1 MSKKL
6 LNEAAVRRFMGLAG
20 MKANTVSN
28 AVNEIYGAKD
38 EEIDEG
44 KRDAV
49 RSTKKQAKGET
60 PAGEEDNPR
69 YKPDVGPD
77 AGMMEETDLEE
88 IAHADEGHGEKEEG
102 NCMEEMDVPEGEH
115 EDPVEDELMGDA
127 PEMEITSEEAEVLA
141 NVLQKLMAAKGDM
154 AMDMDAEE
162 EDELADDLEV
172 EDAELDAE
180 EDVPAMEKGEDHE
193 DKEEYMMKEEEIVQ
207 EVARRVAARI
217 LKAKKAQKEMNEALG
232 K

>member
-20 MKANTVSN
+20 MEANIVSNTVTEMYS
-28 AVNEIYGAKD
+28 ADDGKH
-38 EEIDEG
+38 EEEEM
-44 KRDAV
+44 A
-49 RSTKKQAKGET
+49 ET
-60 PAGEEDNPR
+60 VEATTETVTEEEELEGEEDLAP
-69 YKPDVGPD
+69 VAD
-77 AGMMEETDLEE
+77 AEDEMM
-88 IAHADEGHGEKEEG
+88 GEP
-102 NCMEEMDVPEGEH
+102 EMDA
-115 EDPVEDELMGDA
+115 A

-154 AMDMDAEE
+154 GAEAEMDMDADVEMADDAEVAADEEDAGAMMETEE
-162 EDELADDLEV
+162 E
-172 EDAELDAE
+172 
-180 EDVPAMEKGEDHE
+180 MGED
-193 DKEEYMMKEEEIVQ
+193 EIVQ

>member
-20 MKANTVSN
+20 MEANVVSNTVT
-28 AVNEIYGAKD
+28 EMYK
-38 EEIDEG
+38 DEG
-44 KRDAV
+44 K
-49 RSTKKQAKGET
+49 
-60 PAGEEDNPR
+60 
-69 YKPDVGPD
+69 
-77 AGMMEETDLEE
+77 
-88 IAHADEGHGEKEEG
+88 HEKEEEDMHAEG
-102 NCMEEMDVPEGEH
+102 MHADKEEDMHAEGMDAMEGEHDAAKEGEHMEEEMDAMEGEH
-115 EDPVEDELMGDA
+115 EDPVGDEMGDA

-154 AMDMDAEE
+154 GAEAEMDMDA
-162 EDELADDLEV
+162 DIELADDDAVEAEEAE
-172 EDAELDAE
+172 EDAEDAE
-180 EDVPAMEKGEDHE
+180 AVMEEEEKEMNED
-193 DKEEYMMKEEEIVQ
+193 EIVQ

>member
-20 MKANTVSN
+20 MEANIVSN
-28 AVNEIYGAKD
+28 AVNEIYGDKGEKEEEPMEEKMDHDDKD
-38 EEIDEG
+38 EGAHLEEVEHVDEG
-44 KRDAV
+44 H
-49 RSTKKQAKGET
+49 GE
-60 PAGEEDNPR
+60 D
-69 YKPDVGPD
+69 
-77 AGMMEETDLEE
+77 
-88 IAHADEGHGEKEEG
+88 HGEKEEG
-102 NCMEEMDVPEGEH
+102 SCMEEEMDVPEGEH
-115 EDPVEDELMGDA
+115 EDPVEDEMMGDA

-162 EDELADDLEV
+162 EEELADDLGV
-172 EDAELDAE
+172 EDAELDVDEMDHPME
-180 EDVPAMEKGEDHE
+180 EGEDHDE
-193 DKEEYMMKEEEIVQ
+193 KEEYMMKEEEIVQ
-207 EVARRVAARI
+207 EVARRVAKRI

>member
-20 MKANTVSN
+20 MEANVVSNTV
-28 AVNEIYGAKD
+28 NELYAKEEEEPMEEKMDHEEKD
-38 EEIDEG
+38 ETG
-44 KRDAV
+44 H
-49 RSTKKQAKGET
+49 
-60 PAGEEDNPR
+60 
-69 YKPDVGPD
+69 
-77 AGMMEETDLEE
+77 LEE
-88 IAHADEGHGEKEEG
+88 MEKEEGHGEEHEG
-102 NCMEEMDVPEGEH
+102 YKMEEEMDAMEGEH
-115 EDPVEDELMGDA
+115 EDPVGDEMGDA

-154 AMDMDAEE
+154 GAEPEMDMDAEE
-162 EDELADDLEV
+162 EMEMADDDAVEAE
-172 EDAELDAE
+172 EDAEAMME
-180 EDVPAMEKGEDHE
+180 E
-193 DKEEYMMKEEEIVQ
+193 KEEEMNEDEIVQ